1 MIKTTIR
8 FNVVWRENR
17 TTTFRTES
25 RKIALATMFG
35 VAVFVSKITLPSP
48 FDKALIVFQ
57 ALFLALGALLMG
69 RMGATYVSLVGGI
82 LTAFWRASLAHFT
95 LPFALIY
102 GLLIDGLILGF
113 KAKSAKGDVKTSRM
127 VAAVTVSTGI
137 VGLTSYYF
145 SVFVVPTI
153 TRSPIV
159 VDIAGF
165 AINVIETGILIA
177 GLINGL
183 IAGYVATYI
192 WKRNLRQLTTA

>member
-1 MIKTTIR
+1 
-8 FNVVWRENR
+8 
-17 TTTFRTES
+17 
-25 RKIALATMFG
+25 MFG
-35 VAVFVSKITLPSP
+35 VAVFISKITLPSP

-82 LTAFWRASLAHFT
+82 LMAFGRAATAPVT
-95 LPFALIY
+95 LTFAVMY

-113 KAKSAKGDVKTSRM
+113 KAKSVKGDVKTSRM

-137 VGLTSYYF
+137 VGLTSYYV
-145 SVFVVPTI
+145 SVFVISIIP
-153 TRSPIV
+153 RSLPFV
-159 VDIAGF
+159 YIAGL
-165 AINVIETGILIA
+165 AINVVETGILIA

>member
-1 MIKTTIR
+1 
-8 FNVVWRENR
+8 
-17 TTTFRTES
+17 
-25 RKIALATMFG
+25 MFG
-35 VAVFVSKITLPSP
+35 VAVFISKITLPSP

-57 ALFLALGALLMG
+57 ALFLVLGALLMG

-82 LTAFWRASLAHFT
+82 LTAFCRASLAHLT

-113 KAKSAKGDVKTSRM
+113 KAKSVKGDVKTSRM

-137 VGLTSYYF
+137 VGLTSYHF
-145 SVFVVPTI
+145 SVFVVPTV

-165 AINVIETGILIA
+165 AINVMETGILIA

-183 IAGYVATYI
+183 IAGYVASYV
-192 WKRNLRQLTTA
+192 WKMNLRQLTTA